1 MATYEELIA
10 AARKADADG
19 ATDDARR
26 LLEMAVALR
35 GQAQPAPAPAPVED
49 IPRTEAGVPEGY
61 FLNPTTG
68 QMTSRDML
76 KANADPSRA
85 DAALSGAMQG
95 TGFRFGDEVIGGL
108 GYLEGGA
115 DMANFRREQ
124 ARARIEAN
132 QEAYP
137 WTYGLTEAGAG
148 AAASMATLGGAGV
161 AAAPNVAGRA
171 AQGAVIGGTEGALY
185 GAGSGEGA
193 GRVTEAARQGG
204 LGALVGG
211 AAPVVINGVGQLY
224 DKVAGTAASMRS
236 APSQIRASRAVQTAV
251 DRSGRSVDEI
261 DDLIRVARASGQPFT
276 VADATGNSGQR
287 MLAGIARSPGEARQE
302 IVEFLLS
309 RQDDQGRRIG
319 SALSGALDAT
329 DTAAARTAALTASR
343 DAAAD
348 AAYRAAREGA
358 GAVNLTPTI
367 DKIDDLLNR
376 NPILGETA
384 LTRSEVGNRLMRL
397 RGRMQQGGEQLI
409 DFNEVLRLKQDLGG
423 QIERARRA
431 GEKVAPEMAQVYK
444 SLDEVLEASS
454 NGYRA
459 ANDGFR
465 QASKVIEQV
474 DAGKAA
480 ASPRVRSDD
489 VVARFN
495 ALTPEQQAAFRAGYA
510 DPLLAR
516 VENAAPG
523 VNKARPLMS
532 DGSRAELGTMARDPE
547 GLLSFLQREND
558 MFATTNRATGGSMTA
573 DNLADAAEMQ
583 AFDTAPLINLLT
595 GNWKAATQQLGA
607 TAANAATGRN
617 TATRQEIAKL
627 LMSDDVRRAIA
638 PALMRQAKQIKRE
651 GLLTALSRS
660 SGRGLLSMF

>member
-1 MATYEELIA
+1 MAEFIITAPDGRRYKVSGESAEGAHA
-10 AARKADADG
+10 ALMQMLG
-19 ATDDARR
+19 EATPDPD
-26 LLEMAVALR
+26 
-35 GQAQPAPAPAPVED
+35 PVED
-49 IPRTEAGVPEGY
+49 IPRTQDGVPEGY

-85 DAALSGAMQG
+85 DAALSGVMQG

-148 AAASMATLGGAGV
+148 AAASAATLGGAGV
-161 AAAPNVAGRA
+161 TAAPSLAGRA
-171 AQGAVIGGTEGALY
+171 VQGGAIGAAEGALY

-193 GRVTEAARQGG
+193 VDRAKETLRQGG
-204 LGALVGG
+204 LGAVIG
-211 AAPVVINGVGQLY
+211 AGAPYVLSGAGQLY

-287 MLAGIARSPGEARQE
+287 MLAGISRSPGEARQE
-302 IVEFLLS
+302 VVEFLLS

-329 DTAAARTAALTASR
+329 DTAAARATALTASR

-376 NPILGETA
+376 NPILGDTA
-384 LTRSEVGNRLMRL
+384 LTRSEMGNRLMRL
-397 RGRMQQGGEQLI
+397 LGRMQQGGEQLI

-454 NGYRA
+454 SGYRA

-489 VVARFN
+489 VVAQFN

-532 DGSRAELGTMARDPE
+532 DGSRAELGAMAKDPE

-583 AFDTAPLINLLT
+583 AFDTAPLLNLLS
-595 GNWKAATQQLGA
+595 GNWKVAAQQLGA

-638 PALMRQAKQIKRE
+638 PALLRQAKQIKRE
-651 GLLTALSRS
+651 GLLTALTRS